1 MNIQVPI
8 EVVEREELRP
18 GQRELLEQA
27 IEALDHAHAPYS
39 GFRVAAAARLADGQI
54 VTGTNQENA
63 SYPVGIC
70 AERVALSTV
79 NSIAP
84 GARILEMV
92 VTYRP
97 ISGPGHS
104 PLAPC
109 GMCRQALVEQHVRQK
124 DALGLILAAET
135 GPVWLLGNASDL
147 LPLAFTPSDLD

>member
-8 EVVEREELRP
+8 EVVERVELSAR
-18 GQRELLEQA
+18 QRELLDRA
-27 IEALDHAHAPYS
+27 IGALDDAHAPYS
-39 GFRVAAAARLADGQI
+39 GFRVAAAARLADGRV

-63 SYPVGIC
+63 SYPIGIC
-70 AERVALSTV
+70 AERVALSAV

-84 GARILEMV
+84 GARIVEMA

-97 ISGPGHS
+97 SSGTGRV

-124 DALGLILAAET
+124 DALGLVLAAEE
-135 GPVWLLGNASDL
+135 GPVWLMDDASLL
-147 LPLAFTPSDLD
+147 LPLAFTPSDLG

>member
-8 EVVEREELRP
+8 EVVERVELSAR
-18 GQRELLEQA
+18 QRELLERA
-27 IEALDHAHAPYS
+27 IGALDHAHAPYS
-39 GFRVAAAARLADGQI
+39 GFQVAAAARLADGQI

-63 SYPVGIC
+63 SYPIGIC
-70 AERVALSTV
+70 AERVALSAV

-84 GARILEMV
+84 GARILEMA

-97 ISGPGHS
+97 SSGPGHA

-124 DALGLILAAET
+124 DSLGLVLAAEA
-135 GPVWLLGNASDL
+135 GPVWLVGNASDL

>member
-8 EVVEREELRP
+8 EVVERVELNAR
-18 GQRELLEQA
+18 QRELLERA
-27 IEALDHAHAPYS
+27 IGALDHAHAPYS
-39 GFRVAAAARLADGQI
+39 GFLVAAAARLADGQI

-63 SYPVGIC
+63 SFPIGIC
-70 AERVALSTV
+70 AERVALSAV

-84 GARILEMV
+84 GAQIVEMA

-97 ISGPGHS
+97 SSGPGHA

-124 DALGLILAAET
+124 DALGLVLAAEA
-135 GPVWLLGNASDL
+135 GPVWLVGNASDL

>member
-8 EVVEREELRP
+8 EVVERVELSAR
-18 GQRELLEQA
+18 QRELLEQA
-27 IEALDHAHAPYS
+27 IGALDHAHAPYS
-39 GFRVAAAARLADGQI
+39 GFQVAAAARLADGQI

-63 SYPVGIC
+63 SYPIGIC
-70 AERVALSTV
+70 AERVALSAV

-84 GARILEMV
+84 GARILEMA

-97 ISGPGHS
+97 SSGPSHA

-124 DALGLILAAET
+124 DALGLVLAAEA
-135 GPVWLLGNASDL
+135 GPVWLVGNASDL

>member
-8 EVVEREELRP
+8 EVVERVELSAR
-18 GQRELLEQA
+18 QRELLERA
-27 IEALDHAHAPYS
+27 IGALDHAHAPYS
-39 GFRVAAAARLADGQI
+39 GFQVAAAARLADGQI

-63 SYPVGIC
+63 SYPIGIC
-70 AERVALSTV
+70 AERVALSAV

-84 GARILEMV
+84 GARILEMA

-97 ISGPGHS
+97 SSGPGHA

-124 DALGLILAAET
+124 DSLGLVLAAED
-135 GPVWLLGNASDL
+135 GPVWLVGNASDL

>member
-8 EVVEREELRP
+8 EVVERVELSAR
-18 GQRELLEQA
+18 QRELLDRA
-27 IEALDHAHAPYS
+27 IGALDDAHAPYS
-39 GFRVAAAARLADGQI
+39 GFRVAAAARLADGRV

-63 SYPVGIC
+63 SYPIGIC
-70 AERVALSTV
+70 AERVALSAV

-84 GARILEMV
+84 GTRIVEMA

-97 ISGPGHS
+97 SSGTGRV

-124 DALGLILAAET
+124 DAMGLVLAAEE
-135 GPVWLLGNASDL
+135 GPVWLIDDASLL
-147 LPLAFTPSDLD
+147 LPLAFTPSDLG

>member
-8 EVVEREELRP
+8 EVVERVELSAR
-18 GQRELLEQA
+18 QRELLDRA
-27 IEALDHAHAPYS
+27 IGALDHAHAPYS
-39 GFRVAAAARLADGQI
+39 GFQVAAAARLADGQI

-63 SYPVGIC
+63 SYPIGIC
-70 AERVALSTV
+70 AERVALSAV

-84 GARILEMV
+84 GARILEMA

-97 ISGPGHS
+97 SSGTGQV

-124 DALGLILAAET
+124 DALGLVLAAEA
-135 GPVWLLGNASDL
+135 GPVWLVGNASDL

>member
-8 EVVEREELRP
+8 EVVERAKLSAS
-18 GQRELLEQA
+18 QRELLEQA
-27 IEALDHAHAPYS
+27 IGALAHAHAPYS
-39 GFRVAAAARLADGQI
+39 GFRVAAAVRLADGHI

-70 AERVALSTV
+70 AERVALSVV

-84 GARILEMV
+84 GARVLEMA

-97 ISGPGHS
+97 SSGTGHG

-109 GMCRQALVEQHVRQK
+109 GMCRQALVEQHVRQNA
-124 DALGLILAAET
+124 ALGLVLAAES
-135 GPVWLLGNASDL
+135 GPVWLVESASDL